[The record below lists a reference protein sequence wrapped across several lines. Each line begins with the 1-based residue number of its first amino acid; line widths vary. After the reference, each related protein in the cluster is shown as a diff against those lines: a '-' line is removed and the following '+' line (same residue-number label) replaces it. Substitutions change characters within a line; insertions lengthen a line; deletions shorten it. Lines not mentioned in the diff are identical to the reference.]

1 MHSPALKETSVL
13 PRGEE
18 REEIRNSVRKGKI
31 GGAFLFFG
39 DFYHRDVNLENRRKY
54 WSHFT
59 ESLVAKVVNKIGRLK
74 FNYPSGEWKRRCSRK
89 DFSE

>member
-1 MHSPALKETSVL
+1 MPPVHSPALKETSVL

-39 DFYHRDVNLENRRKY
+39 DFYHRDVDLERRKY
-54 WSHFT
+54 S
-59 ESLVAKVVNKIGRLK
+59 NLK
-74 FNYPSGEWKRRCSRK
+74 AFYGEPGGKSG
-89 DFSE
+89 